1 MALVPEDDV
10 IAPWYEVVDLPC
22 GQKYAFDRWV
32 WENVVPVLGKRAI
45 SRRGFRASFLK
56 YVQTFDNPT
65 ICADWYT
72 DLVHFFSMFA
82 GEDHTKSVGF
92 ACKAELVLIE
102 ITTAKPLTTLF
113 LMHSQSA
120 MREGSMTIITGLA
133 AYFLLATPLALLLG
147 QALKANRRR
156 YSLIVEKR
164 R

>member
-1 MALVPEDDV
+1 MRIFVDCEFNGFGGDLMSMALVPEDES
-10 IAPWYEVVDLPC
+10 ISPWYEVVDLPG

-45 SRRGFRASFLK
+45 SRDDFRASFLD
-56 YVQTFDNPT
+56 YIQTFDNPT

-102 ITTAKPLTTLF
+102 NY
-113 LMHSQSA
+113 HSKTPHNALSDA
-120 MREGSMTIITGLA
+120 IAIRDAWRA
-133 AYFLLATPLALLLG
+133 A
-147 QALKANRRR
+147 
-156 YSLIVEKR
+156 
-164 R
+164 